1 MPSTE
6 FMLYLVII
14 LFILYVVMNYN
25 KDQTHEDIQY
35 KYIPVYRS
43 ESESKK
49 QSNTCNNPRCVQSGK
64 CVCGNNQNVNIN
76 NVSVN
81 EESWGGGYGGGYG
94 PRGPGGPNGPGGP
107 GAIPPPR
114 PGPGGIGGPGGPG
127 GLGGLGGPGIGPGI
141 GPGGPNIDP
150 LRKFDYDAVFDEFTP
165 PFRRSYHDDNNYVMP
180 MALMP
185 YYSRSPGRF
194 RKVGTLKNSGSGTND
209 KYHFLTLMGR
219 EKYSNRDCEFYA
231 ISVDAENKI
240 KFYIETKGKE
250 INDGDIVT
258 IPQLPGQY
266 IFFEDEDLSPK
277 YDPYFV

>member
-14 LFILYVVMNYN
+14 FFILYVVMNYN

-81 EESWGGGYGGGYG
+81 EESWGGGYGGHGGYGGYG
-94 PRGPGGPNGPGGP
+94 PRGPGGP
-107 GAIPPPR
+107 GATGPPPR

-127 GLGGLGGPGIGPGI
+127 GLGGPGGIGGPGI
-141 GPGGPNIDP
+141 GPGGPSIDP
-150 LRKFDYDAVFDEFTP
+150 LRKFDYDAIYDEFTP
-165 PFRRSYHDDNNYVMP
+165 PFRRSYYDDDNYVLP
-180 MALMP
+180 TALMP

-194 RKVGTLKNSGSGTND
+194 RKVGTAVANGVGIES
-209 KYHFLTLMGR
+209 KYKHLNVMGR
-219 EKYSNRDCEFYA
+219 EKYQSRDFEYYVT
-231 ISVDAENKI
+231 SVNKDNSI
-240 KFYIETKGKE
+240 KFYIETRGKE
-250 INDGDIVT
+250 INDGDIISV
-258 IPQLPGQY
+258 PQIQG
-266 IFFEDEDLSPK
+266 IEFVFHEDMDLSPK
-277 YDPYFV
+277 YDPYFI